1 MYANTQVLAQA
12 SRRQAERMRQQK
24 VNLSSSGSSALTI
37 GALGGRPKSLERSDV
52 SISIKTTRA
61 GLFAADTL
69 ISSRWGSSCTSPLED
84 KVIRLGLTNAL
95 STKPED
101 NIEVSCANKP
111 SIWFQYLRC
120 SSRSWPIQP
129 ATRGKV
135 GPESESSIHRT
146 RPASEAGRNFVLGH
160 CDLNCFYLAHQRASI
175 HLPFGYSST
184 ATFHP
189 HPTLASESVL
199 IFPVRFVW
207 WFDRFLLCRVDDKA
221 TALYR
226 PEDAHSIM

>member
-111 SIWFQYLRC
+111 SIRFQYYDCAVARDHGQSNPRHGAKLGPNP
-120 SSRSWPIQP
+120 SRRSTGQDLHPR
-129 ATRGKV
+129 RG
-135 GPESESSIHRT
+135 ETS
-146 RPASEAGRNFVLGH
+146 
-160 CDLNCFYLAHQRASI
+160 C
-175 HLPFGYSST
+175 
-184 ATFHP
+184 
-189 HPTLASESVL
+189 
-199 IFPVRFVW
+199 
-207 WFDRFLLCRVDDKA
+207 
-221 TALYR
+221 
-226 PEDAHSIM
+226 